1 MLRALLV
8 LLLFVPVASLAQY
21 TEDQIR
27 TAIRQAGGP
36 EPFIQEVARQTAR
49 NLPTRTNANV
59 EIQSVSAN
67 GKQLMYVTRL
77 LNVERTAVRDME
89 ALKQANINYAGC
101 RSPVLGL
108 LIREHG
114 AKVSYSVVAQGTEFL
129 FQYDLDRKTCLNK

>member
-1 MLRALLV
+1 MLRTLLV

-77 LNVERTAVRDME
+77 L
-89 ALKQANINYAGC
+89 KK
-101 RSPVLGL
+101 P
-108 LIREHG
+108 
-114 AKVSYSVVAQGTEFL
+114 
-129 FQYDLDRKTCLNK
+129 

>member
-1 MLRALLV
+1 MLRKLLV
-8 LLLFVPVASLAQY
+8 LFLLVPVASLAQY

-27 TAIRQAGGP
+27 TVIGRVGGI
-36 EPFIQEVARQTAR
+36 ESFIQELVRQTAR

-59 EIQSVSAN
+59 EILSVAAT

-77 LNVERTAVRDME
+77 LNVERAAVYDME

-114 AKVSYSVVAQGTEFL
+114 VKVSYSVIAKGTEFL
-129 FQYDLDRKTCLNK
+129 FRYELDERVCY

>member
-1 MLRALLV
+1 MLRKLLV
-8 LLLFVPVASLAQY
+8 LFLLVPVASLAQY

-27 TAIRQAGGP
+27 TVIGRVGGI
-36 EPFIQEVARQTAR
+36 ESFIQELVRQTAR

-59 EIQSVSAN
+59 EILSVAAT

-77 LNVERTAVRDME
+77 LNVERAAVYDME

-114 AKVSYSVVAQGTEFL
+114 VKVSYSVIAKGTEFL
-129 FQYDLDRKTCLNK
+129 FRYELDERVCINK

>member
-1 MLRALLV
+1 MLRTLPI
-8 LLLFVPVASLAQY
+8 LLLFVPDISLAQY

-36 EPFIQEVARQTAR
+36 EPFIQEIARQTAR

-59 EIQSVSAN
+59 EIQSVAAN
-67 GKQLMYVTRL
+67 GKQLMYVNRL

-89 ALKQANINYAGC
+89 ALKQANVNYAGC
-101 RSPVLGL
+101 KSPVLGL

-114 AKVSYSVVAQGTEFL
+114 VKVSYSAVAKGTEFL